1 MNIFEKIA
9 EIMKSVKFVQKDG
22 KVQFKDTK
30 YKYISEAKLTSILR
44 AEFLEKGIV
53 VFPVRQTSNRNGYIT
68 HVDVEYKMVNIDDP
82 NDYITIAS
90 CGDGADSQDKGAS
103 KAMTMAYKYM
113 LLRTFA
119 IPTGDDPDEI
129 GSDELTEKFAKEK
142 EIDNGERE
150 KLDLIICQLAKGD
163 IDRIESFAQRL
174 FGDEYKNL
182 SVPQMRTMKEKI
194 ARQVEQDNMAQG
206 KQPVTTTVIKGG
218 AK

>member
-1 MNIFEKIA
+1 MNIYEKIA

-22 KVQFKDTK
+22 KVQFKETR

-53 VFPVRQTSNRNGYIT
+53 VFPVHQESNRNGYIT
-68 HVDVEYKMVNIDDP
+68 HVDVEYKMVNLDDP
-82 NDYITIAS
+82 NDYIIIAS

-142 EIDNGERE
+142 ESDNGERE
-150 KLDLIICQLAKGD
+150 QLDGIIRQLAHGEM
-163 IDRIESFAQRL
+163 DRVESFSQRL
-174 FGDEYKNL
+174 FDESYKNL
-182 SVPQMRTMKEKI
+182 SVPQLRTMKERI

-206 KQPVTTTVIKGG
+206 RQPITTTVIKGG